1 MHLYWTWIISPLIIA
16 ASGRREP
23 PTCYNSRIVC
33 AIFSAVWTRILF
45 PATLTVQSSP
55 LFQFGHRRTEKPDL
69 NYLPWLQEAAQEVA
83 VILLITFIFIRL
95 LKLGTRR
102 LIKLSHSQELIA
114 GRRALQLRTLAGVL
128 NSVGI
133 FIVIFIAAM
142 EILPIF
148 GLDMGPLLASAGVV
162 GIAIG
167 FGAQTLVKDM
177 LNGFFILVENQY
189 NVGDVIQVAGVGG
202 TVEDMTLRRTVLR
215 DADGT
220 LHVIP
225 NSEIKIVSNKTRD
238 WSRVQLRVAAAYE
251 ESSDRVMQLL
261 REVADELRNDPGFA
275 GMIVAEPEIPGI
287 ERVAGGEVDYLMQVK
302 TLPGAPQY
310 AISRELRRRIKEK
323 FEKNN
328 IKAAGP
334 AKVYVVN
341 PGQTASGQENT

>member
-1 MHLYWTWIISPLIIA
+1 MYPALLA
-16 ASGRREP
+16 AP
-23 PTCYNSRIVC
+23 
-33 AIFSAVWTRILF
+33 
-45 PATLTVQSSP
+45 SSP
-55 LFQFGHRRTEKPDL
+55 FSLFGHRRTEKPDL
-69 NYLPWLQEAAQEVA
+69 DYLPWLQEAVQEVA
-83 VILLITFIFIRL
+83 VILLLTFIFIRL
-95 LKLGTRR
+95 LRIGTRR
-102 LIKLSHSQELIA
+102 LIKLSQSQELIA

-133 FIVIFIAAM
+133 FIVIFIATM

-215 DADGT
+215 DSDGT
-220 LHVIP
+220 VHIIP

-238 WSRVQLRVAAAYE
+238 WSRVQLRIAAAYE
-251 ESSDRVMQLL
+251 ENSDRIMQLL
-261 REVADELRNDPGFA
+261 REVSEELRNDPAFS
-275 GMIVAEPEIPGI
+275 GMMVAEPEIPGI
-287 ERVAGGEVDYLMQVK
+287 ERVASGEVDYLLQVK
-302 TLPGAPQY
+302 TQPGTAQY
-310 AISRELRRRIKEK
+310 AVSRELRRRIKEK

-328 IKAAGP
+328 VKAAGP
-334 AKVYVVN
+334 AKFMC
-341 PGQTASGQENT
+341 